1 MKDKHA
7 PQIKGMQ
14 SIRAT
19 GGSGVPTDSSPHI
32 HSSPCIDAAPDADA
46 EGLAAVYALILE
58 CREKTSIGVT
68 DGHED
73 GEA

>member
-1 MKDKHA
+1 MNT
-7 PQIKGMQ
+7 
-14 SIRAT
+14 SLRIRDTRSTGAT

-46 EGLAAVYALILE
+46 EGLAAVYALIFE